1 MRITKDV
8 VLITSG
14 GRTGTAFFGEVL
26 GQIVSDCWSA
36 HEPDVWQGVF
46 QRRSWRAVRWFGLY
60 HVIVGKVLRRTG
72 MRCVMERYL
81 SGDWREEEATAA
93 IVRQRAD
100 FYEGRPGRLVV
111 ESNNQWFGLLPLL
124 PRVFANYRVLA
135 LVRDPR
141 SWVRSRINF
150 GGHHD
155 QEDRVRRFGLPRLSP
170 AMLGED
176 RGKEWVR
183 MDVYE
188 RLCWDWWFVTSRIV
202 GAAKGDPQIRLV
214 RFEDLFQS
222 PQRRH
227 RLDETLGFLTDFGD
241 RRYPYRVPN
250 GVFER
255 RVNVSRRKRLGP
267 WREWP
272 DERRTFLEEMCG
284 ELMERVGYSLDDE
297 PGERSSSHG

>member
-36 HEPDVWQGVF
+36 HEPDVWQGF
-46 QRRSWRAVRWFGLY
+46 QPHSWRAIRCFGLY

-81 SGDWREEEATAA
+81 SGDWTEEEATAA
-93 IVRQRAD
+93 IVRQRGD
-100 FYEGRPGRLVV
+100 FYEGIPASLVV
-111 ESNNQWFGLLPLL
+111 ESNTQWFGLLPLL
-124 PRVFANYRVLA
+124 PRAFASYRALA
-135 LVRDPR
+135 LLRDPR
-141 SWVRSRINF
+141 SWVRSRVNF

-155 QEDRVRRFGLPRLSP
+155 QEDRVRRLGLPRLSP
-170 AMLGED
+170 TMLGEN
-176 RGKEWVR
+176 RTEEWAE

-188 RLCWDWWFVTSRIV
+188 RLCWDWRFVTSRIME
-202 GAAKGDPQIRLV
+202 AAEGDSRIRVV
-214 RFEDLFQS
+214 RFEDLFHS
-222 PQRRH
+222 HERRD
-227 RLDETLGFLTDFGD
+227 RFEETLDFLTNFGD
-241 RRYPYRVPN
+241 RRYEYRIPN

-255 RVNVSRRKRLGP
+255 PMNVSRRKRLGP

-272 DERRTFLEEMCG
+272 DERRAFLEEMCG
-284 ELMERVGYSLDDE
+284 KLMERVGYSLDEE
-297 PGERSSSHG
+297 P